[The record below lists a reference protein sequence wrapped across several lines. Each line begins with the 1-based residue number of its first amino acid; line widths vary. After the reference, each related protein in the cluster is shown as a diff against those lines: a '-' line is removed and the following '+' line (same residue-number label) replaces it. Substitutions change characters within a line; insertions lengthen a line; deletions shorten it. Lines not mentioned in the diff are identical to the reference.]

1 MFLITITKERK
12 ILVSRLLDKSQ
23 ILCYPLSAVI
33 KKVKYFMAMTQKGK
47 DKWYIEVTINYDS
60 NGKRNQINEM
70 FYGKKSDARIRE
82 SEIKNKIKKGVI
94 LNNNDLTLN
103 EFINKYRK
111 EYMINLAPKTIES
124 NEILIVRIKEKL
136 GHLKLKDIK
145 TLHLVE
151 FYNYLRAIRAPKP
164 LSENTVLHYYVLINR
179 MLEIAIKW
187 DLLEINPNRK
197 TDRPKIIRKEL
208 KVYSKETTLK
218 LVDSLEKECLKYKV
232 IIYLAIDTGARR
244 GELTGLEWEDI
255 DFKNNRVHI
264 NKVTQSLK
272 GQIIKKPY
280 PKNNTSIRTITVSK
294 ETMKLLEE
302 YKEEQNN
309 EKTLLGSKWEDSNK
323 VFINET
329 GGLMHPDTPSKI
341 FYKITKKY
349 GLPHLKFH
357 GLRHLSA
364 SLLITKGIHMKVISK
379 RLGHASCLTT
389 DMIYSHIDT
398 TLDKEVANVF
408 NDLFNER
415 KKAIN

>member
-1 MFLITITKERK
+1 
-12 ILVSRLLDKSQ
+12 
-23 ILCYPLSAVI
+23 
-33 KKVKYFMAMTQKGK
+33 MTQKGK

-60 NGKRNQINEM
+60 KGKRNQINEM
-70 FYGKKSDARIRE
+70 FYGKKSDAKIRE
-82 SEIKNKIKKGVI
+82 SELKNKVKKGI
-94 LNNNDLTLN
+94 IINSNDLTFN
-103 EFINKYRK
+103 EFIDKYRK
-111 EYMINLAPKTIES
+111 EYMNYLAPKTIEV
-124 NEILIVRIKEKL
+124 NEVLLVRIKDKL

-145 TLHLVE
+145 PLHLVE
-151 FYNYLRAIRAPKP
+151 FYNFLRAIRKPKE
-164 LSENTVLHYYVLINR
+164 LSENTVLHYYVLVNR

-187 DLLEINPNRK
+187 GLLEMNPNRN
-197 TDRPKIIRKEL
+197 TDRPKIVKKEL
-208 KVYSKETTLK
+208 KVYNKEMTFK
-218 LVDSLEKECLKYKV
+218 LFEFIEKECLKYKV
-232 IIYLAIDTGARR
+232 LIYLAIDTGARR

-255 DFKNNRVHI
+255 DFKNNTVHI

-280 PKNNTSIRTITVSK
+280 PKNNTSTRTITVSK
-294 ETMKLLEE
+294 ETTKLLEE
-302 YKEEQNN
+302 YNEEQNN
-309 EKTLLGSKWEDSNK
+309 EKTLLGSKWENSNK
-323 VFINET
+323 VFVNET

-364 SLLITKGIHMKVISK
+364 SLLITQGIHMKVISK

-415 KKAIN
+415 KKVTN